1 MPVLGFPPMSHEV
14 LDLEPQ
20 TELQSAK
27 VRLGM
32 FLRYAEPKDRQFRCG
47 HCCETIRLVNSQP
60 DTQHLYQDLDNQA
73 SG

>member
-1 MPVLGFPPMSHEV
+1 MPVLGFPSMSLAV
-14 LDLEPQ
+14 LALEPQ

-47 HCCETIRLVNSQP
+47 HCCEIIRPVNSQP
-60 DTQHLYQDLDNQA
+60 DTQHLYQDVDNQA